1 VASFKGIIYEDGGSG
16 AVLGGEAETLA
27 ALRIASSFCSIAAQL
42 SVASLYMLVASV
54 GRGRT
59 GLPLARPLE
68 AMGVLRDCL
77 EGVGDV
83 APRLQVI
90 CATRGLLKSFAA
102 ALLMCSRW

>member
-1 VASFKGIIYEDGGSG
+1 
-16 AVLGGEAETLA
+16 
-27 ALRIASSFCSIAAQL
+27 
-42 SVASLYMLVASV
+42 MLVASV

-83 APRLQVI
+83 APRLQPWILGGLRGFETSEGSDASDAENLAKPVLPDTELALI
-90 CATRGLLKSFAA
+90 CNARGNDRAFLQT
-102 ALLMCSRW
+102 MPCSHMHAG